1 MNEKIGICFETEL
14 YKDNTT
20 FFLTSNMPES
30 IWRST
35 TYKGFCCQYFVIW
48 NKIIC
53 FAVAM
58 SNLIHDV
65 QTSYAKE
72 NCSFTDIN
80 RI

>member
-1 MNEKIGICFETEL
+1 MVLLFLSYI
-14 YKDNTT
+14 KDVGVFMKEYNITRG
-20 FFLTSNMPES
+20 E
-30 IWRST
+30 R
-35 TYKGFCCQYFVIW
+35 FCCQYFVIR
-48 NKIIC
+48 KKKIC

>member
-1 MNEKIGICFETEL
+1 MKEYNIQGVL
-14 YKDNTT
+14 
-20 FFLTSNMPES
+20 LS
-30 IWRST
+30 I
-35 TYKGFCCQYFVIW
+35 FC
-48 NKIIC
+48 NKKKNC
-53 FAVAM
+53 FAVAL